1 MTNDAAAVARARS
14 IAGLTAFVALLV
26 ILAFVVETLSQVGVS
41 SKILVWLVAGFC
53 LAVPAVVAIAART
66 ISSGEFALAGRN
78 VALGENAVTAATA
91 IFGGVFAIAI
101 AAASFR
107 SEGEMSA
114 LVLGLCGGCLIAGI
128 LTAPYFRRSG
138 CATPGDFLSARF
150 GSRLLGAVAA
160 LVAASALFPM
170 LVAQL
175 SIAAMIAEWTLGIGR
190 QPALVAAALLLLL
203 PPLLGGMRGVTVT
216 ALVQF
221 LLALIVFVV
230 VGVWMSAV
238 VTGSSLPP
246 VAYAIAIAEPSGI
259 EATANMSATAGA
271 IWNDA
276 GLTLCVALGVASFPA
291 LLIRSATARSSAS
304 ARSSIAW
311 TLFVVAIFCGCA
323 ATMAALAKFA
333 LDATVRQASPAS
345 LFDVAPWISHWVDRG
360 ATLVTICGQPA
371 KDAIATIAACAT
383 KPFAPGDLAIS
394 PDIAM
399 LAAPDIAGLPQLASM
414 LLATA
419 CLAST
424 LAAAS
429 LVLFAIGAALG
440 HDLYFRGLEPRAP
453 VSRRLLAQ
461 RLSLLLAIG
470 LASLRGR
477 LTAGRLSAARTV
489 VILAGRRGVVP
500 RAGACRLVEAGEPM
514 GGAAWNARWL
524 RDRRLPHRGRE
535 LLPTAVSLSRAG
547 GTGRHRTKPRQ
558 ERDCLRGGSGR
569 VCRGDPGQPGDPAAE
584 GRGTPIRRSARP
596 ATRFSRRRRA
606 RIARVYPSALISAA
620 APIMSRLRKARRAA
634 ASSSRPQCSMFQSSS
649 T

>member
-1 MTNDAAAVARARS
+1 MRKTGKEAMHEQARQTYWKRSIGLALVALAVWAVFSFYVPWAAAGSNVMLFGLPLRAALARPGRPPDLRADHVLGRRTPERATTSSSPRMTELARRLPFMTNDAAAVARARS
-14 IAGLTAFVALLV
+14 TAGLTAFVALLV

-41 SKILVWLVAGFC
+41 AKILVWLVAGFC

-66 ISSGEFALAGRN
+66 VSSGEFALAGRN
-78 VALGENAVTAATA
+78 VALGENAVTAAIA

-259 EATANMSATAGA
+259 EATANVTAGA

-333 LDATVRQASPAS
+333 LDATVRQATRPPRCST
-345 LFDVAPWISHWVDRG
+345 SHPGFRIGSTEARHWSR
-360 ATLVTICGQPA
+360 ICGQPA

-383 KPFAPGDLAIS
+383 RPFAPGDLAIY

-414 LLATA
+414 LLATGVP
-419 CLAST
+419 CLHP
-424 LAAAS
+424 
-429 LVLFAIGAALG
+429 G
-440 HDLYFRGLEPRAP
+440 
-453 VSRRLLAQ
+453 
-461 RLSLLLAIG
+461 
-470 LASLRGR
+470 GR
-477 LTAGRLSAARTV
+477 
-489 VILAGRRGVVP
+489 I
-500 RAGACRLVEAGEPM
+500 AGAV
-514 GGAAWNARWL
+514 
-524 RDRRLPHRGRE
+524 RD
-535 LLPTAVSLSRAG
+535 
-547 GTGRHRTKPRQ
+547 
-558 ERDCLRGGSGR
+558 
-569 VCRGDPGQPGDPAAE
+569 
-584 GRGTPIRRSARP
+584 RRSARP
-596 ATRFSRRRRA
+596 
-606 RIARVYPSALISAA
+606 
-620 APIMSRLRKARRAA
+620 
-634 ASSSRPQCSMFQSSS
+634 
-649 T
+649 

>member
-26 ILAFVVETLSQVGVS
+26 VLAFVVETLSQVGVS

-470 LASLRGR
+470 LASYVAASPPADYLQ
-477 LTAGRLSAARTV
+477 LALWSFSLAAAGLFPALVLAVWWKRANRWGALLGM
-489 VILAGRRGVVP
+489 LAGF
-500 RAGACRLVEAGEPM
+500 AI
-514 GGAAWNARWL
+514 AA
-524 RDRRLPHRGRE
+524 
-535 LLPTAVSLSRAG
+535 
-547 GTGRHRTKPRQ
+547 
-558 ERDCLRGGSGR
+558 
-569 VCRGDPGQPGDPAAE
+569 
-584 GRGTPIRRSARP
+584 
-596 ATRFSRRRRA
+596 
-606 RIARVYPSALISAA
+606 YLI
-620 APIMSRLRKARRAA
+620 AA
-634 ASSSRPQCSMFQSSS
+634 ASFYPQLSAYLEQAGLADIARSLGKNGIVFAAVPAGFVVAILVSLATPRPKGAAHQFAEALARPRDFPVDDERE
-649 T
+649 

>member
-1 MTNDAAAVARARS
+1 
-14 IAGLTAFVALLV
+14 
-26 ILAFVVETLSQVGVS
+26 
-41 SKILVWLVAGFC
+41 
-53 LAVPAVVAIAART
+53 
-66 ISSGEFALAGRN
+66 
-78 VALGENAVTAATA
+78 
-91 IFGGVFAIAI
+91 
-101 AAASFR
+101 
-107 SEGEMSA
+107 
-114 LVLGLCGGCLIAGI
+114 
-128 LTAPYFRRSG
+128 
-138 CATPGDFLSARF
+138 
-150 GSRLLGAVAA
+150 VAA

-259 EATANMSATAGA
+259 KANVTAGA

-360 ATLVTICGQPA
+360 ATLVTICGLPA

-470 LASLRGR
+470 LASYVAASPPADYLQ
-477 LTAGRLSAARTV
+477 LALWSFAMAAAGLFPALVLAVWWKRANRWGALLGMLAGFAVAAYLIAAASFYPQLSAYLEQAGLADFVRSLGKNGIVFAAVPAGFVV
-489 VILAGRRGVVP
+489 VILVSLATP
-500 RAGACRLVEAGEPM
+500 RPK
-514 GGAAWNARWL
+514 GAA
-524 RDRRLPHRGRE
+524 H
-535 LLPTAVSLSRAG
+535 
-547 GTGRHRTKPRQ
+547 Q
-558 ERDCLRGGSGR
+558 F
-569 VCRGDPGQPGDPAAE
+569 AE
-584 GRGTPIRRSARP
+584 ALARP
-596 ATRFSRRRRA
+596 RDFPVDDERE
-606 RIARVYPSALISAA
+606 
-620 APIMSRLRKARRAA
+620 
-634 ASSSRPQCSMFQSSS
+634 
-649 T
+649 

>member
-1 MTNDAAAVARARS
+1 MPRPSPRARS

-26 ILAFVVETLSQVGVS
+26 VLAFVVETLSQIGVS

-53 LAVPAVVAIAART
+53 LAVPAVVAISART

-259 EATANMSATAGA
+259 EATANVTAGA

-276 GLTLCVALGVASFPA
+276 GLTLC
-291 LLIRSATARSSAS
+291 
-304 ARSSIAW
+304 
-311 TLFVVAIFCGCA
+311 
-323 ATMAALAKFA
+323 
-333 LDATVRQASPAS
+333 
-345 LFDVAPWISHWVDRG
+345 
-360 ATLVTICGQPA
+360 
-371 KDAIATIAACAT
+371 
-383 KPFAPGDLAIS
+383 
-394 PDIAM
+394 
-399 LAAPDIAGLPQLASM
+399 
-414 LLATA
+414 
-419 CLAST
+419 
-424 LAAAS
+424 
-429 LVLFAIGAALG
+429 
-440 HDLYFRGLEPRAP
+440 
-453 VSRRLLAQ
+453 
-461 RLSLLLAIG
+461 
-470 LASLRGR
+470 
-477 LTAGRLSAARTV
+477 
-489 VILAGRRGVVP
+489 
-500 RAGACRLVEAGEPM
+500 
-514 GGAAWNARWL
+514 
-524 RDRRLPHRGRE
+524 
-535 LLPTAVSLSRAG
+535 
-547 GTGRHRTKPRQ
+547 
-558 ERDCLRGGSGR
+558 
-569 VCRGDPGQPGDPAAE
+569 
-584 GRGTPIRRSARP
+584 
-596 ATRFSRRRRA
+596 RRA
-606 RIARVYPSALISAA
+606 RRRLVSGFADPLGNRTLVGVGALVDCLDIVRRRDLL
-620 APIMSRLRKARRAA
+620 RLRGDHGSAREIRARRHGPPSLARLVVRRRTLDFA
-634 ASSSRPQCSMFQSSS
+634 LGRPRRDTGHASAGSRHRMR
-649 T
+649 

>member
-26 ILAFVVETLSQVGVS
+26 VLAFVVETLSQIGVS

-175 SIAAMIAEWTLGIGR
+175 SIAAMIADWTLGIGR

-259 EATANMSATAGA
+259 EATANVGNRGRHLERCRPDALCRARRRLVSGFADPLGNRTLVGVGA
-271 IWNDA
+271 LVDCLDIVRRRDLLRLRGDHGRA
-276 GLTLCVALGVASFPA
+276 REIRARRHGPPSLARLVVRRRTLDFALGRPRRDTGHHLRAA
-291 LLIRSATARSSAS
+291 GT
-304 ARSSIAW
+304 
-311 TLFVVAIFCGCA
+311 GC
-323 ATMAALAKFA
+323 
-333 LDATVRQASPAS
+333 D
-345 LFDVAPWISHWVDRG
+345 SH
-360 ATLVTICGQPA
+360 
-371 KDAIATIAACAT
+371 
-383 KPFAPGDLAIS
+383 
-394 PDIAM
+394 
-399 LAAPDIAGLPQLASM
+399 
-414 LLATA
+414 
-419 CLAST
+419 
-424 LAAAS
+424 
-429 LVLFAIGAALG
+429 
-440 HDLYFRGLEPRAP
+440 
-453 VSRRLLAQ
+453 
-461 RLSLLLAIG
+461 
-470 LASLRGR
+470 
-477 LTAGRLSAARTV
+477 
-489 VILAGRRGVVP
+489 
-500 RAGACRLVEAGEPM
+500 
-514 GGAAWNARWL
+514 
-524 RDRRLPHRGRE
+524 DRRLRDKTLR
-535 LLPTAVSLSRAG
+535 
-547 GTGRHRTKPRQ
+547 TG
-558 ERDCLRGGSGR
+558 
-569 VCRGDPGQPGDPAAE
+569 
-584 GRGTPIRRSARP
+584 
-596 ATRFSRRRRA
+596 
-606 RIARVYPSALISAA
+606 
-620 APIMSRLRKARRAA
+620 
-634 ASSSRPQCSMFQSSS
+634 
-649 T
+649 